1 MFVPTGRTVSVVV
14 IIPIRAVAMNN
25 AVAVITADVI
35 LIEAMLAERMRVI
48 LDDILLIKSLGN
60 FVSVNTYK

>member
-1 MFVPTGRTVSVVV
+1 MRSH
-14 IIPIRAVAMNN
+14 
-25 AVAVITADVI
+25 VITADVI